1 MEDSVNIGLI
11 CDEVVPR
18 IPEGHTHLLIEVRSK
33 KYAILYRLTDGMY
46 QGEINDKMALFGENP
61 NKRESRLFCSY
72 EHGRAFVTGLAKGV
86 DVPAEADYGQHG
98 KLTGFKLTPACIYE
112 YDYDSAHAIIIPGS
126 VDLDLAVNGS
136 GAKLPK
142 TRNLN

>member
-18 IPEGHTHLLIEVRSK
+18 IPEGHTHLLISVRSK
-33 KYAILYRLTDGMY
+33 SYAILYRLAKPNAGMY
-46 QGEINDKMALFGENP
+46 QGEISDKMALFGENP
-61 NKRESRLFCSY
+61 NKRESRLFCSHSFGY
-72 EHGRAFVTGLAKGV
+72 EFVRELALR
-86 DVPAEADYGQHG
+86 DDRDQFPN
-98 KLTGFKLTPACIYE
+98 IYE
-112 YDYDSAHAIIIPGS
+112 YDYDSAHTIVIPGS

-142 TRNLN
+142 NRKLQ